1 MGGIRL
7 KMVMIS
13 ADATEVTDVPT
24 DRLESVSIGPP
35 VLPGLEGRPELVFQP
50 AVDLGNGRLLGFEA
64 LLRWYDGS
72 GESIPPSIVIPRA
85 ESMGHMD
92 LLSQWVLS
100 EACVQAARWPADLQ
114 IAVNCSVLQLRR
126 GNAAIAAASA
136 IEWSGLKPD
145 RLTVEVTEASLI
157 DDDATAD
164 LRVMTR
170 LGILLTVD
178 DVGDDCSVMDGLRD
192 RSVSTVKI
200 EAELIAGVGDA
211 DGTSRKTVESL
222 VAKARSMGVCTVAE
236 AVETV
241 QQVAAL
247 RQLGVDT
254 AQGYFFSHPLTSD
267 DAWKL
272 ATLDPRPTF
281 ALSGP

>member
-1 MGGIRL
+1 ML
-7 KMVMIS
+7 MIL
-13 ADATEVTDVPT
+13 AEFTKVTDVPA
-24 DRLESVSIGPP
+24 DRLKSVSVDPP
-35 VLPGLEGRPELVFQP
+35 VLSGLEGRPELVFQP

-64 LLRWYDGS
+64 LLRWHDGS
-72 GESIPPSIVIPRA
+72 GEWIPPSIVIPRA

-100 EACVQAARWPADLQ
+100 EACVQAAKWPSDLQ

-126 GNAAIAAASA
+126 GTAAIAAASA
-136 IEWSGLKPD
+136 IERSGLKPD
-145 RLTVEVTEASLI
+145 RLTVEVTEISLA

-178 DVGDDCSVMDGLRD
+178 DVGGDSSVMDRLPD
-192 RSVSTVKI
+192 RAVSTVKI
-200 EAELIAGVGDA
+200 GAELIAGIGDA
-211 DGTSRKTVESL
+211 DGTCRSTIQSL
-222 VAKARSMGVCTVAE
+222 VAMARTLGVCTVAE

-241 QQVAAL
+241 QQVTAL
-247 RQLGVDT
+247 RELGVDT
-254 AQGYFFSHPLTSD
+254 AQGYFFSHPLASA
-267 DAWKL
+267 DALEL

>member
-1 MGGIRL
+1 
-7 KMVMIS
+7 
-13 ADATEVTDVPT
+13 
-24 DRLESVSIGPP
+24 
-35 VLPGLEGRPELVFQP
+35 VFQP
-50 AVDLGNGRLLGFEA
+50 AVDLRNGRLLGFEA
-64 LLRWYDGS
+64 LLRWHDGS

-100 EACVQAARWPADLQ
+100 EACVQAARWPPDLQ

-136 IEWSGLKPD
+136 IERSGLKPD
-145 RLTVEVTEASLI
+145 RLTVEVTEVSLA
-157 DDDATAD
+157 DDDASAD

-178 DVGDDCSVMDGLRD
+178 DVGDDCSVMDRLRD
-192 RSVSTVKI
+192 RDVSTVKI
-200 EAELIAGVGDA
+200 EAEVIAGIGDA
-211 DGTSRKTVESL
+211 DGTSRNTVRSL
-222 VAKARSMGVCTVAE
+222 VAMARSMGVCTVAE

-247 RQLGVDT
+247 RELGVDT
-254 AQGYFFSHPLTSD
+254 AQGYFFSHPLASA
-267 DAWKL
+267 DALEL
-272 ATLDPRPTF
+272 ATLNPRPTF